1 MSIES
6 FDTPKEFWRAVLSQ
20 IELALSPMVYRSLVA
35 RTSIKK
41 LTEKE
46 VEIVCEDEFVKK
58 SLEKKH
64 LKIVEAAIMKVAGKN
79 LSLKITINK
88 GKVEKI
94 IESSMG
100 PLFSHQKSQETLITE
115 KRQKSNLSFKFTFEN
130 YVIGK
135 NNNLAYAIATAVAEK
150 PGELY
155 NPVFVYSRVGLGK
168 THLLQAIGNRII
180 ETKPG
185 MRVIYTTGEAYAN
198 ELIEAIQS
206 GKGKGQYTTN
216 QFREKFRKADV
227 FLIDD
232 IQFIIGKEAT
242 QEEFFH
248 TFNTLYMA
256 GKQIVITS
264 DRPPK
269 EFDNIADRITSRF
282 ASGIT
287 ADIQMPDVEMRT
299 AILRSKRDE
308 NKDFVPND
316 VIGFIA
322 EKVDSNIRELEGAY
336 LQVVT
341 YAKANGLE
349 LTVELAAKALG
360 QTIRDKPTKNIN
372 INEILKVVCT
382 YYSVKIQDIKG
393 KRRNKELVI
402 PRQVAMY
409 LMKEITDMPLMTIGD
424 FLGGRDHTTVMY
436 GVDKIQSEIAET
448 GKMTQDIVNVKQMIF
463 NDQLVDKRGVGK

>member
-1 MSIES
+1 MNLKS
-6 FDTPKEFWRAVLSQ
+6 FETPKEFWRTVLGQ
-20 IELALSPMVYRSLVA
+20 IELELSPMVYRSLVS
-35 RTSIKK
+35 RTSIGK
-41 LTEKE
+41 LTEE
-46 VEIVCEDEFVKK
+46 NIEILCEDDFVKK

-64 LKIVEAAIMKVAGKN
+64 LKLVEKAIKKVAGKE
-79 LSLKITINK
+79 LTLKISINK
-88 GKVEKI
+88 GRLSKVVEDPI
-94 IESSMG
+94 G
-100 PLFSHQKSQETLITE
+100 PLFAQQKSQETLVIE
-115 KRQKSNLSFKFTFEN
+115 KRQKSNLSSKFTFEN
-130 YVIGK
+130 FVIGK
-135 NNNLAYAIATAVAEK
+135 NNNLAYAIASAVAGK

-155 NPVFVYSRVGLGK
+155 NPVFIYSRVGLGK

-185 MRVIYTTGEAYAN
+185 MKVIYTTGEAYAN

-216 QFREKFRKADV
+216 HFREKFRKVDV

-232 IQFIIGKEAT
+232 IQFIIGRETT

-264 DRPPK
+264 DRSPK

-282 ASGIT
+282 ASGII
-287 ADIQMPDVEMRT
+287 ADIQMPDMEMRV

-308 NKDFVPND
+308 NKDLVPNE
-316 VIGFIA
+316 VINFIA

-360 QTIRDKPTKNIN
+360 QTIKDKPTKNTN
-372 INEILKVVCT
+372 INEILKAVCT

-393 KRRNKELVI
+393 RRRNKELVI

-409 LMKEITDMPLMTIGD
+409 LMREITDMPLMTIGD

-448 GKMTQDIVNVKQMIF
+448 GKMTQDIVNVKQIIF
-463 NDQLVDKRGVGK
+463 ND

>member
-1 MSIES
+1 MSIKS
-6 FDTPKEFWRAVLSQ
+6 FETPKEFWRAVLGQ
-20 IELALSPMVYRSLVA
+20 IEIELSPMVYKSLVS
-35 RTSIKK
+35 RTSVGK
-41 LTEKE
+41 LTEE
-46 VEIVCEDEFVKK
+46 DIEILCEDDFVKK

-64 LKIVEAAIMKVAGKN
+64 LKLIEKAIKNIAGKS
-79 LSLKITINK
+79 LTLKILINK
-88 GKVEKI
+88 GRVVKET
-94 IESSMG
+94 ESPMG
-100 PLFSHQKSQETLITE
+100 PLFAQQKSQETLVTE

-206 GKGKGQYTTN
+206 GKGKGHYTTN

-269 EFDNIADRITSRF
+269 DFDNIADRITSRF
-282 ASGIT
+282 SSGII

-299 AILRSKRDE
+299 AILRSKRDD
-308 NKDFVPND
+308 NKDFVPNG
-316 VIGFIA
+316 VITFIA

-349 LTVELAAKALG
+349 LTMEVAAKALG
-360 QTIRDKPTKNIN
+360 QMLKDKPTKNIN
-372 INEILKVVCT
+372 INEILKAVCT

-393 KRRNKELVI
+393 KRRNRELVI

-436 GVDKIQSEIAET
+436 GVDKIQGEIAET
-448 GKMTQDIVNVKQMIF
+448 GKMTQDIVNVKQIIF
-463 NDQLVDKRGVGK
+463 ND

>member
-1 MSIES
+1 MSIKS
-6 FDTPKEFWRAVLSQ
+6 FETPKEFWRAVLSQ
-20 IELALSPMVYRSLVA
+20 IELEISPMIYKSLVS
-35 RTSIKK
+35 RTSVDK
-41 LTEKE
+41 LTDKDI
-46 VEIVCEDEFVKK
+46 EIICEDDFVKK
-58 SLEKKH
+58 SLLKKH
-64 LKIVEAAIMKVAGKN
+64 LELVKKAIKKVAGKE
-79 LSLKITINK
+79 LTLKILVSK
-88 GKVEKI
+88 ASVEKTP
-94 IESSMG
+94 EDPLG
-100 PLFSHQKSQETLITE
+100 PLFAPQRSQEVVISE
-115 KRQKSNLSFKFTFEN
+115 KRQKANLSFKFTFDN

-155 NPVFVYSRVGLGK
+155 NPVFIYSRVGLGK
-168 THLLQAIGNRII
+168 THLLQAIGNKII
-180 ETKPG
+180 ESKPG
-185 MRVIYTTGEAYAN
+185 MRVVYTTGEAYGN

-206 GKGKGQYTTN
+206 GKGKGKYTTN
-216 QFREKFRKADV
+216 QFRDKFRRADV

-232 IQFIIGKEAT
+232 IQFIIGKEST

-282 ASGIT
+282 ASGII
-287 ADIQMPDVEMRT
+287 ADIQMPDTEMRT

-308 NKDFVPND
+308 NKDFVPNE

-349 LTVELAAKALG
+349 LTVDIAAKALG
-360 QTIRDKPTKNIN
+360 QTIKDKPSKNIN
-372 INEILKVVCT
+372 INEILKAVCT

-393 KRRNKELVI
+393 KRRNKEIVI

-424 FLGGRDHTTVMY
+424 FLGGRDHTTIMY

-448 GKMTQDIVNVKQMIF
+448 GKVTQDIINVKQIIF
-463 NDQLVDKRGVGK
+463 SE